1 MEDAQAACSEQIDSA
16 IKEHDYIHQRLGVL
30 NETIRNIEERGARVE
45 RTGQQTWEQSRANA
59 DAIRQT
65 TASAHAILQA
75 IIESREASQRR
86 HDQQAEQIGDLSA
99 RMDTFERRVEKLER
113 LFPVRAWRWM
123 LGAGA
128 VGIGALAWQQFGEM
142 LLKQ

>member
-16 IKEHDYIHQRLGVL
+16 IREHDYIHQRLGVL
-30 NETIRNIEERGARVE
+30 DETIRKIEERGARVE
-45 RTGQQTWEQSRANA
+45 RTSQQTWEQSRANA

-65 TASAHAILQA
+65 TASSHAILQA
-75 IIESREASQRR
+75 ILESRRASEDR
-86 HDQQAEQIGDLSA
+86 HEQQAAQIGDLSV
-99 RMDTFERRVEKLER
+99 RMDAFERRVEKLER

-128 VGIGALAWQQFGEM
+128 VGVGALAWQQFGE
-142 LLKQ
+142 LLLTQ